1 MEENVKGL
9 ENVSQ
14 KTRGEKRKAETNNGL
29 EEKPSNKV
37 DLQMSRLEYIHLNN
51 SLHQNSIPGRPGA
64 VTDMPEIRIDSCC
77 R

>member
-1 MEENVKGL
+1 MEESVKLL

-14 KTRGEKRKAETNNGL
+14 KTSGEQRKAKTNNGIDKSL
-29 EEKPSNKV
+29 PNKA

-51 SLHQNSIPGRPGA
+51 SLHQNSRPGRPVA
-64 VTDMPEIRIDSCC
+64 VIDMPEIRIDSCC